1 VALAAICLVADEG
14 DVIAQTLSHAAQ
26 FCDRIY
32 VIDNGSRDDT
42 WAIAQRLATGNPR
55 IVPFLQ
61 TDRPYS
67 DGLRALAYEA
77 FRRDWSA
84 TDWWLVLDGDELLA
98 EAPGPVIASAAAEGA
113 DLIWAWQAHFYFTD
127 RDLAEWEAG
136 RDDRSRPITA
146 RRRWYAINWQ
156 EPRLFRNRPDTAWDG
171 VAHPKLPPGLGRRA
185 RRLIMNRHYQ
195 FRDPPQMATR
205 MARRYGHPNFARHVT
220 STDWQAYLR
229 PAATLVEHH
238 EGEPLKFRA
247 RDVLRYYRRWYWRRF
262 MRRLRGQPPNV
273 RR

>member
-1 VALAAICLVADEG
+1 
-14 DVIAQTLSHAAQ
+14 
-26 FCDRIY
+26 
-32 VIDNGSRDDT
+32 
-42 WAIAQRLATGNPR
+42 
-55 IVPFLQ
+55 
-61 TDRPYS
+61 
-67 DGLRALAYEA
+67 
-77 FRRDWSA
+77 
-84 TDWWLVLDGDELLA
+84 
-98 EAPGPVIASAAAEGA
+98 
-113 DLIWAWQAHFYFTD
+113 
-127 RDLAEWEAG
+127 
-136 RDDRSRPITA
+136 
-146 RRRWYAINWQ
+146 
-156 EPRLFRNRPDTAWDG
+156 
-171 VAHPKLPPGLGRRA
+171 
-185 RRLIMNRHYQ
+185 MNRHYQ